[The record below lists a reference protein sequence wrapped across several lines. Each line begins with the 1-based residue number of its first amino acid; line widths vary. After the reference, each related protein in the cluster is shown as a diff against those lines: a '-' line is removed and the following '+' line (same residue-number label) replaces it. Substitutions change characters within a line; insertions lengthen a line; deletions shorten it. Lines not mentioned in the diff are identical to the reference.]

1 MTEPNQGS
9 DADDPTAAAVV
20 ARALVAYRALAD
32 LGEQVTDEWQYV
44 TDLTAVYSA
53 DLNSLAADFAT
64 LQVAPDAIR
73 AVDLA
78 IEEIGL
84 IADPHRAIDWL
95 STFPQIVRLTLA
107 PAAARTP

>member
-1 MTEPNQGS
+1 M
-9 DADDPTAAAVV
+9 
-20 ARALVAYRALAD
+20 
-32 LGEQVTDEWQYV
+32 TDEWQYV

-53 DLNSLAADFAT
+53 DLDGLAANLAGRQ
-64 LQVAPDAIR
+64 LARDAVR
-73 AVDLA
+73 AIDVA

-107 PAAARTP
+107 PAAARIA